1 MTGARTF
8 FYQGEAACE
17 KNMEVFLR
25 CIEAVATTT
34 NTTGF
39 AAIKITAL
47 GRPQLLVRCIES
59 SKYFSS
65 HHKYFQLQ
73 LSEVIARAR
82 KYHQEVTGEKGT
94 VIEAHVD
101 KETFTQDLKEAGVE
115 VERPAVQNFL
125 EHMTADQKG
134 IINLFDWKSLLD
146 LKNDTHLQ
154 VQFQDMCIETE

>member
-1 MTGARTF
+1 M
-8 FYQGEAACE
+8 
-17 KNMEVFLR
+17 
-25 CIEAVATTT
+25 
-34 NTTGF
+34 
-39 AAIKITAL
+39 
-47 GRPQLLVRCIES
+47 
-59 SKYFSS
+59 
-65 HHKYFQLQ
+65 
-73 LSEVIARAR
+73 IARAR

-154 VQFQDMCIETE
+154 VQFPEKCIETMNEMIIT